1 MARPV
6 FLVFV
11 YKKGYRLNS
20 PARLLNVF
28 PEPFTPSPTCVGD
41 GKVPGL
47 CTTHC
52 LVFWSVIFGIWIL
65 STSLALLVHLCIRYL
80 VSDIIFSGKQLRLSY
95 QFVSHHWDSLTVF
108 QQGIWYLT
116 FDGGLTDFYQQSAV
130 ALVFS
135 KNELY
140 SYFDIALQNE
150 ELHFCLSSS
159 SEDWCM
165 RFWKEEKQASSTS
178 GVCMRKNY
186 QQVSSWTASVFSQSL
201 DMW

>member
-11 YKKGYRLNS
+11 YKTSYRLNS

-65 STSLALLVHLCIRYL
+65 STSLALLVHLYIRYL
-80 VSDIIFSGKQLRLSY
+80 VSDITFSLEAVKALLPVCQPSVGHSDSVPAGNSVPHVCWRTYRFLPVISSCSGFLWEWVIQL
-95 QFVSHHWDSLTVF
+95 
-108 QQGIWYLT
+108 
-116 FDGGLTDFYQQSAV
+116 
-130 ALVFS
+130 
-135 KNELY
+135 
-140 SYFDIALQNE
+140 
-150 ELHFCLSSS
+150 FCT
-159 SEDWCM
+159 SEW
-165 RFWKEEKQASSTS
+165 RAP
-178 GVCMRKNY
+178 
-186 QQVSSWTASVFSQSL
+186 L
-201 DMW
+201 LLI